1 MSAAQRSSQL
11 VLDLPHRIALGRED
25 FLVSP
30 SNAKAVDW
38 IDRWPDWP
46 GGILALSGPK
56 ACGKSHLIEVWRA
69 RSGAGLITAS
79 EVSGDSWLALDAGM
93 AVDDMASLND
103 EAALLH
109 AINWSRQKGSSLLL
123 AGELPPSA
131 WDVRLPDL
139 KSRLATI
146 QVAEVAAPD
155 DALLEAIMVK
165 QFADRQ
171 LSVTPEVIAYLRARI
186 DRSFEA
192 VRQVVE
198 RLDLAALAEK
208 RAITLP
214 FVRRTLN
221 DGESPGRDL
230 A

>member
-1 MSAAQRSSQL
+1 MTIPRRSTQL
-11 VLDLPHRIALGRED
+11 VLDLPHRPALERED

-38 IDRWPDWP
+38 MDRWPDWP

-69 RSGAGLITAS
+69 RSGAGLIAAS
-79 EVSGDSWLALDAGM
+79 DLSGESWLALDTGM
-93 AVDDMASLND
+93 AVDDMSALTD
-103 EAALLH
+103 ETALLH
-109 AINWSRQKGSSLLL
+109 AINWSREKGSSLLL
-123 AGELPPSA
+123 AGETPPNT

-146 QVAEVAAPD
+146 QVAEVGAPD
-155 DALLEAIMVK
+155 DALLEALMVK

-171 LSVTPEVIAYLRARI
+171 LSVTPEVIAYLRTRI

-192 VRQVVE
+192 ARQMVE

-214 FVRRTLN
+214 FARRILN
-221 DGESPGRDL
+221 DGESPRRDL